1 MSVNNVFLMAGEPV
15 IRFVKAIPS
24 RVAGMR
30 LDPMTEDFRPITF
43 ILETDDEDPEG
54 EILCLYSEKEL
65 QYFKQANKS
74 LIKMGLFKPYDE
86 SKSTVNSDTPVMF
99 TDEDVRK
106 IASIKTSA
114 TMEKKLAD
122 IDSYALI
129 IRVKTMA
136 EEIGQTVKN
145 MKLIEQREQE
155 LR

>member
-1 MSVNNVFLMAGEPV
+1 MGVNNIFLMAGEPV
-15 IRFVKAIPS
+15 QRFVKAIPS

-30 LDPMTEDFRPITF
+30 LDPMSEEFRPITF
-43 ILETDDEDPEG
+43 ILETDDEDPES
-54 EILCLYSEKEL
+54 EVLHLYSEKDV
-65 QYFKQANKS
+65 QYFNQVNKT
-74 LIKMGLFKPYDE
+74 LIKMGLFKPYTE
-86 SKSTVNSDTPVMF
+86 KPQELPTDTPVMV

-106 IASIKTSA
+106 IASIKTASA
-114 TMEKKLAD
+114 LEKKLAE

-129 IRVKTMA
+129 IRVKNMA